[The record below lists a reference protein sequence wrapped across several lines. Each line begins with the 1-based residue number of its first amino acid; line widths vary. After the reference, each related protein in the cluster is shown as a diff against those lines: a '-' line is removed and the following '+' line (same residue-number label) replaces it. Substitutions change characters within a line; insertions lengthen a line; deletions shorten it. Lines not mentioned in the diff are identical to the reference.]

1 MAGKAKNVLLIL
13 TDQQRK
19 DSIGAYGN
27 GFVQTENIDRLA
39 AEGVRFERTYCQN
52 PFCCPS
58 RASILTGLYQRT
70 HGLWHNGIR
79 FDEVGAPT
87 LGDMLTR
94 EGFRTGS
101 VGKIHLGPRFGP
113 HPPAGFEESS
123 DYWDRH
129 PEMRRW
135 RGPYCGFQ
143 AVEMTLGHVHYSTGG
158 GHYGAY
164 LEENFPEGVHLFAR
178 ENALVDR
185 GYLQTWRNAMP
196 EEHHYNTWIA
206 RRTMSMID
214 QFGDDPF
221 FIHCSFP
228 DPHHPL
234 SACEPYASM
243 YDPADMPDPLPASL
257 DELSALPPLYRAR
270 YLGEENYFSNIPSFE
285 ENIAGEPLREMM
297 SQMYGMITHVDRCI
311 GRIVDHLERRGVL
324 DDTLIIFT
332 TDHGELMG
340 DHGMLLKG
348 PFYYQSLLNVPLIV
362 AGPGMRPGV
371 RDELTAHVDFVPT
384 VLDWV
389 GVDVPEHLPGRSLSG
404 HLQGSPTSP
413 RDAVL
418 TEFRPF
424 GGPNMKVLHAGDWK
438 YVYYGGEPWG
448 ELFNLRDD
456 PGERRNLF
464 DDPAFAGQRAQ
475 LQARLLDELVAT
487 EAAWPARG
495 PWA

>member
-27 GFVQTENIDRLA
+27 GFVQTANIDRLA

-79 FDEVGAPT
+79 FDEVGVPT

-196 EEHHYNTWIA
+196 W
-206 RRTMSMID
+206 
-214 QFGDDPF
+214 
-221 FIHCSFP
+221 
-228 DPHHPL
+228 
-234 SACEPYASM
+234 
-243 YDPADMPDPLPASL
+243 
-257 DELSALPPLYRAR
+257 
-270 YLGEENYFSNIPSFE
+270 
-285 ENIAGEPLREMM
+285 PLRI
-297 SQMYGMITHVDRCI
+297 STA
-311 GRIVDHLERRGVL
+311 
-324 DDTLIIFT
+324 T
-332 TDHGELMG
+332 T
-340 DHGMLLKG
+340 
-348 PFYYQSLLNVPLIV
+348 LLN
-362 AGPGMRPGV
+362 
-371 RDELTAHVDFVPT
+371 
-384 VLDWV
+384 
-389 GVDVPEHLPGRSLSG
+389 
-404 HLQGSPTSP
+404 SPT
-413 RDAVL
+413 D
-418 TEFRPF
+418 
-424 GGPNMKVLHAGDWK
+424 
-438 YVYYGGEPWG
+438 
-448 ELFNLRDD
+448 
-456 PGERRNLF
+456 
-464 DDPAFAGQRAQ
+464 
-475 LQARLLDELVAT
+475 
-487 EAAWPARG
+487 
-495 PWA
+495 